1 MRIITRFGIAVAGLT
16 TMAIA
21 VVWGIVDVDE
31 NVPNDAN
38 IGAGL
43 LFMVGVALLFVGLI
57 VVWTRRPEA
66 ANSPPPPSAN

>member
-1 MRIITRFGIAVAGLT
+1 
-16 TMAIA
+16 MAIA